1 MMERYDVAII
11 GGGPGGLAAARGAKE
26 AGARRVLVLERD
38 GRTGGILNQ
47 CIHDGF
53 GLVRYKAMLT
63 GPEYAHRA
71 RAEAV
76 ALGAEIRTGA
86 MVTKLTPDRTLT
98 AVTRSGLRQVA
109 AGAVVLATGCR
120 ERTRGAIAIP
130 GTRPAGIYTAGA
142 AQNLINTKNLM
153 VGRRVV
159 ILGSG
164 DIGLIMARRLTLEG
178 ARVLCVAEM
187 RPAPGGLE
195 RNIRQCLYD
204 FGIPLYLQTTVTD
217 IFGRKRVEGV
227 ELSRVDEAG
236 SPRPGTAERVDCD
249 TLLLS
254 VGLIPENELAAMAGV
269 KLDPAANGAVTDG
282 FLQTSVPGV
291 FSCGNCR
298 RVMDLADFVTV
309 QGLAAGYNAGAYVL
323 GKELKPMPE
332 ETSSAMAKGLPQ
344 PGVLTCVLCPKGCR
358 VTLGADGEP
367 DGNQCPKGADYAR
380 QEARAP
386 ARVLTTTLK
395 RPDGSLLP
403 VKTSRPV
410 PREHLTAY
418 ARQLRGIAAPAEP
431 LPLGA
436 VVLADPFGTGADL
449 IAAGEYY
456 SCGNSILPHE

>member
-1 MMERYDVAII
+1 MERYDVAII
-11 GGGPGGLAAARGAKE
+11 GGGPGGLAAARGARE
-26 AGARRVLVLERD
+26 AGAGRVLVLERD
-38 GRTGGILNQ
+38 SRTGGILNQ

-63 GPEYAHRA
+63 GPEYALRA
-71 RAEAV
+71 RAEADE
-76 ALGAEIRTGA
+76 ADAEIWTGA
-86 MVTKLTPDRTLT
+86 MVTGLSPDRRLT
-98 AVTRSGLRQVA
+98 AVTRSGLREVE

-130 GTRPAGIYTAGA
+130 GTRPAGIFTAGA

-153 VGRRVV
+153 VGRQVV

-178 ARVLCVAEM
+178 ASVLCVAEM

-217 IFGRKRVEGV
+217 ILGRKRVEAV

-236 SPRPGTAERVDCD
+236 IPIPGTGRTVPCD

-254 VGLIPENELAAMAGV
+254 VGLIPENEIGAMAGV
-269 KLDPAANGAVTDG
+269 ALDPATNGALTDG
-282 FLQTSVPGV
+282 FLQTSVPGI

-323 GKELKPMPE
+323 GRPLKPIPE
-332 ETSSAMAKGLPQ
+332 ETNNAMAKGLPQ

-358 VTLGADGEP
+358 VTIDAATGET
-367 DGNQCPKGADYAR
+367 DGNQCPKGKEYAL
-380 QEARAP
+380 QEVKAP

-395 RPDGSLLP
+395 RTDGTLLA
-403 VKTSRPV
+403 VKTGKPV
-410 PREHLTAY
+410 PREKMTEY
-418 ARQLRGIAAPAEP
+418 ARRLRAVTVPDTPFSCGS
-431 LPLGA
+431 
-436 VVLADPFGTGADL
+436 VVLADPFGMGAD
-449 IAAGEYY
+449 IVAAE
-456 SCGNSILPHE
+456 

>member
-11 GGGPGGLAAARGAKE
+11 GGGPGGLAAAAGARE
-26 AGARRVLVLERD
+26 AGADRVLILERD
-38 GRTGGILNQ
+38 ARTGGILNQ

-63 GPEYAHRA
+63 GPEYALRA
-71 RAEAV
+71 RREAEDAGV
-76 ALGAEIRTGA
+76 TVWTGA
-86 MVTKLTPDRTLT
+86 MVTGLTRDRRIT
-98 AVTRSGLRQVA
+98 AVTRHGLKQVE

-130 GTRPAGIYTAGA
+130 GTRPAGIFTAGA

-164 DIGLIMARRLTLEG
+164 DIGLIMARRMTLEG

-204 FGIPLYLQTTVTD
+204 FDIPLYLQTTVTN
-217 IFGRKRVEGV
+217 IFGRKRLEGV
-227 ELSRVDEAG
+227 ELSRVDETG
-236 SPRPGTAERVDCD
+236 SPIPGTAEQVDCD

-254 VGLIPENELAAMAGV
+254 VGLIPENEIGAMAGV
-269 KLDPAANGAVTDG
+269 RLDPLTNGAITDNY
-282 FLQTSVPGV
+282 LQTSVPGI

-309 QGLAAGYNAGAYVL
+309 QGLAAGYNAGACVL
-323 GKELKPMPE
+323 GRELKPMPE
-332 ETSSAMAKGLPQ
+332 ETNHTMAKGLPQ

-358 VTLGADGEP
+358 VTIDAQGET
-367 DGNQCPKGADYAR
+367 DGNQCPKGEEYAR
-380 QEARAP
+380 QEVKAP
-386 ARVLTTTLK
+386 VRVLTTTLK
-395 RPDGSLLP
+395 RADGTLLP
-403 VKTSRPV
+403 VKTGKPV
-410 PREHLTAY
+410 PRERMKEFAE
-418 ARQLRGIAAPAEP
+418 ALRTVTVPAGP
-431 LPLGA
+431 LPCGA
-436 VVLADPFGTGADL
+436 VAIKDPFGVGAD
-449 IAAGEYY
+449 IVAAE
-456 SCGNSILPHE
+456 